1 MDLENSILRI
11 HRFLGQCIYQ
21 HKLLLVIFFQRT
33 FVVPGN
39 QKNEKKG
46 GWGQETETIH
56 RFSCTK
62 LNKSMLIKANRNFLK
77 EE

>member
-1 MDLENSILRI
+1 MYIPTQIVVS
-11 HRFLGQCIYQ
+11 Y
-21 HKLLLVIFFQRT
+21 LLSTNICS
-33 FVVPGN
+33 N